1 MAIIGVI
8 SPGEM
13 GTGIARAAQ
22 DNFHEIIWASEDR
35 SENTRARADR
45 YGFRDVGTLE
55 AMALETK
62 YILCVGVDY
71 SHTDPHWSVDT
82 LDRVGKAGFRGVYCD
97 ANTKPAERKRDL
109 EMYAEAHGISY
120 IDGAIFGN
128 PPPQGKVV
136 RGYISDTDW
145 SEDFASIFGGP
156 ASTFRWIPIKG
167 DPQYLK
173 MVFSACIGAFNSVST
188 LANRALED
196 PELSGHLINEL
207 QDGAFDFRTDGR
219 QMGLFPGW

>member
-1 MAIIGVI
+1 MAVIGLI

-22 DNFHEIIWASEDR
+22 DNFHEIIWASQGR
-35 SENTRARADR
+35 SERTKQRADK
-45 YGFRDVGTLE
+45 YDFRDVVTLE
-55 AMALETK
+55 EMARQTK
-62 YILCVGVDY
+62 YILCVGFAFDN
-71 SHTDPHWSVDT
+71 PNWSIET
-82 LDRVGKAGFRGVYCD
+82 LDRVGEAGFRGVYCD
-97 ANTKPAERKRDL
+97 ANTKPPERKRDL

-156 ASTFRWIPIKG
+156 ASTFQWIPIKG
-167 DPQYLK
+167 DPQFLK
-173 MVFSACIGAFNSVST
+173 MVFSAAIGAFNSISV
-188 LANRALED
+188 LANRSLDD
-196 PELSGHLINEL
+196 PELVRCLVAEL
-207 QDGAFDFRTDGR
+207 MDGAFDHRVDGKH
-219 QMGLFPGW
+219 MGLFPGW

>member
-1 MAIIGVI
+1 MTVIGLI

-22 DNFHEIIWASEDR
+22 DNFHEIIWASQGR
-35 SENTRARADR
+35 SERTKQRADK
-45 YGFRDVGTLE
+45 YDFRDVVTLE
-55 AMALETK
+55 EMARQTK

-71 SHTDPHWSVDT
+71 GNPDWSIET
-82 LDRVGKAGFRGVYCD
+82 LNRVGEAGFRGVYCD
-97 ANTKPAERKRDL
+97 ANTKPPERKRDL
-109 EMYAEAHGISY
+109 EMYAEAHGFSY

-145 SEDFASIFGGP
+145 SEAFAAIFSGS

-167 DPQYLK
+167 DPQFLK
-173 MVFSACIGAFNSVST
+173 MVFSAVIGAFNSISV
-188 LANRALED
+188 LANRSLDD
-196 PELSGHLINEL
+196 PELVRYLVAEL
-207 QDGAFDFRTDGR
+207 MDGAFDHRVDGK

>member
-1 MAIIGVI
+1 MTVIGLI

-22 DNFHEIIWASEDR
+22 DNFHEIIWASQGR
-35 SENTRARADR
+35 SERTKQRADK
-45 YGFRDVGTLE
+45 YDFRDVVTLE
-55 AMALETK
+55 EMARQTK

-71 SHTDPHWSVDT
+71 GNPDWSIET
-82 LDRVGKAGFRGVYCD
+82 LNRVGEAGFRGVYCD
-97 ANTKPAERKRDL
+97 ANTKPPERKRDL

-136 RGYISDTDW
+136 RGYISETDW
-145 SEDFASIFGGP
+145 SEDFASIFSGS

-167 DPQYLK
+167 DPQFLK
-173 MVFSACIGAFNSVST
+173 MVFSAVIGAFNSISV
-188 LANRALED
+188 LANRSLDD
-196 PELSGHLINEL
+196 PELVRYLVAEL
-207 QDGAFDFRTDGR
+207 MDGAFDHRADGK